1 MEGSRRQLTTAGL
14 STGTLALILVTVI
27 LSLLGMLTATA
38 AAFVARN
45 DARAEAA
52 LARTEAAA
60 ATAEIRADDLE
71 QTCRANLAMGVDL
84 GLIDHAIAQSQL
96 LIDTLSGGANATS
109 TAELRA
115 TLDELL
121 AIRRQREATADV
133 CDRPAR

>member
-1 MEGSRRQLTTAGL
+1 MEGRRRPLTAVGL

-27 LSLLGMLTATA
+27 LSLVGMLLTTA
-38 AAFVARN
+38 AAFGARN
-45 DARAEAA
+45 DARAD
-52 LARTEAAA
+52 AAA
-60 ATAEIRADDLE
+60 ARLAAADAAAEIRANDLE
-71 QTCRANLAMGVDL
+71 QTCRAGLAMGVDL

-133 CDRPAR
+133 CNRPPS